1 MSELQNNQA
10 RVNFNPTTKMSKED
24 KTKDWIE
31 HRVGKEIIDYKIEPT
46 FDTEGNVISFD
57 LMLQPTKNINKEK

>member
-1 MSELQNNQA
+1 
-10 RVNFNPTTKMSKED
+10 MSKED
-24 KTKDWIE
+24 KTKGWVE

-57 LMLQPTKNINKEK
+57 LMLQPTKNINKDE